1 MTTTYSRRRT
11 LALSAGALASV
22 VGAGC
27 LGSDD
32 LTTTI
37 ELRATKAGWVGR
49 APAVIEGA
57 TNPTLQLKTGETY
70 ELTWHNESAAKH
82 KLVVLDGDEE
92 SVHESGATKGR
103 GHSRT
108 VAFEAEPKLVGYH
121 DHYHP
126 EEMQGSVEV
135 DSSGLTPSG

>member
-37 ELRATKAGWVGR
+37 ELRATKTGWVGR
-49 APAVIEGA
+49 TPAAIEGT
-57 TNPTLQLKTGETY
+57 TNPTLRLKSGETY
-70 ELTWHNESAAKH
+70 ELVWHNGSAEKH
-82 KLVVLDGDEE
+82 KLAVLGAGEE
-92 SVHESGATKGR
+92 PVHESGATKER

-108 VAFEAEPKLVGYH
+108 VAFEAEPKLAGYH

-126 EEMQGSVEV
+126 EEMRGSIEV
-135 DSSGLTPSG
+135 GSSGLTPSG